1 MSTSLQDLSED
12 HLSPPC
18 ASISSEVPSLSIER
32 LPTRKR
38 DQERLLLM
46 CTTQFHDLLN
56 LEMLFPHLVQEGL
69 LTKCE
74 MERLHSLSSTFRDD
88 DSKKIDY
95 LLKILPTKGKNAL
108 KRFARCLHRTEDG
121 TAHDELIRYMIEGSI
136 NVNPSYDPSESIAS
150 M

>member
-18 ASISSEVPSLSIER
+18 TSVSSEVPSLSIER
-32 LPTRKR
+32 LPTRKW

-46 CTTQFHDLLN
+46 CTARFHDLLN

-69 LTKCE
+69 LTKRE
-74 MERLHSLSSTFRDD
+74 MERLQSLSPTFPDD
-88 DSKKIDY
+88 DSKIDY

-121 TAHDELIRYMIEGSI
+121 TAHDELIRYMIEGPI